1 MIPIQ
6 LVIKGIGPHSHTI
19 LNFSEL
25 KSPVGMVAPKG
36 TGKTT
41 LLECLLAALYGDYAW
56 YGSNIYGLLTQGGS
70 GKAEIQL
77 TFDEGGEVYTVT
89 RTLRATAATKSHV
102 ATLVDAEGKTIAGPK
117 VADCNR
123 AIENIVGSKENAL
136 ATWFCA
142 QNRRMDLCGSPGEPD
157 LRSRRRRI
165 FGHFVNVDKLD
176 VPLKIA
182 TEEAKHVNG
191 RIAELTAQLADQ
203 DDPTDEIE
211 SLEQSIETD
220 NAMREN
226 DRENLQ
232 HEQTQLEEARTALRD
247 AQAGDAQLQ
256 AKIDSFDAAAR
267 VLSAAEH
274 ERDGIP
280 DRIEKHEAIAEG
292 YDQAKTQA
300 QEFEEKAVERTRLK
314 TEQAH
319 FVNRQNWER
328 VESRLST
335 RVKMEEDAI
344 ATLEAVPGV
353 DAATVALAGTLE
365 KITSEGILAKA
376 TNEDRVLWNKE
387 RDEQLQKIGKQAA
400 AMESRIKDIGERLDK
415 KPETLFGEKCADCPF
430 LAEYKDLPDELA
442 ARKKAL
448 VQLCD
453 QGLAIDP
460 PEELIDLAELRAKYE
475 QALNATKAVEG
486 ARETTEKLAR
496 RRSDLAAIKQEHK
509 DHMGLTHHAVGE
521 VADRSDAIEKVQTC
535 MDALA
540 GADER
545 LALCGASRVQ
555 VAGLREDLRLAQAI
569 ADEAKANY
577 AAKLPASE
585 SAKKALA
592 DLEGQR
598 DGIKAAGRIALEASL
613 NTQASI
619 DELTQKI
626 ADKNARINSLNDQL
640 AATQAKRDRLNEQGD
655 YAEGLRDLR
664 TVFGPAG
671 VRQIIVDS
679 KAKELEDIANDLFVK
694 ATDGAMHLRIATQTA
709 LADGSLAEDFAIMV
723 RDARGERDVTEHSGG
738 ELQLCQ
744 ILFRIAVAVWLG
756 RQLDRPPE
764 TLILDE
770 AFDRLGSDG
779 VEELMG
785 VIEWLNDQINVMV
798 LVTHDPN
805 IADRLASKVTLAK
818 HISGVEV
825 IENDRN

>member
-6 LVIKGIGPHSHTI
+6 LIVQGIGPHSHTV

-25 KSPVGMVAPKG
+25 RSPIGMVAPKG
-36 TGKTT
+36 TGKTA

-70 GKAEIQL
+70 GKAKIQL

-89 RTLRATAATKSHV
+89 RTLRATASTKSHV
-102 ATLVDAEGKTIAGPK
+102 ATLVDAEGKAIAGPK
-117 VADCNR
+117 VANCNQ

-157 LRSRRRRI
+157 LRARRRRI

-220 NAMREN
+220 NAVREN
-226 DRENLQ
+226 ERENLRR
-232 HEQTQLEEARTALRD
+232 EQTQLEEARAALRD
-247 AQAGDAQLQ
+247 AQAGDGQLQ
-256 AKIDSFDAAAR
+256 AKIDSFDAAAM
-267 VLSAAEH
+267 AY
-274 ERDGIP
+274 DGANKIVA
-280 DRIEKHEAIAEG
+280 DIVQRIAEADESARG
-292 YDQAKTQA
+292 LPDAQA
-300 QEFEEKAVERTRLK
+300 QVQELQEKTAERARLK
-314 TEQAH
+314 TEQAR
-319 FVNRQNWER
+319 FVKRQLWEG
-328 VESRLST
+328 VEVQLST
-335 RVKMEEDAI
+335 RVKMEKDAI
-344 ATLEAVPGV
+344 ATLAAVPGV
-353 DAATVALAGTLE
+353 DAATAALAGTLE
-365 KITSEGILAKA
+365 KIMSEGILAKA
-376 TNEDRVLWNKE
+376 ANEARALRNKE
-387 RDEQLQKIGKQAA
+387 RDDALHALREKSAVLR
-400 AMESRIKDIGERLDK
+400 MRIMDIEDRIAK
-415 KPETLFGEKCADCPF
+415 KPETPFGDKCSECPF
-430 LAEYKDLPDELA
+430 LADYKNLPGDRNVLEKEDADLGVKIKDLKPL
-442 ARKKAL
+442 
-448 VQLCD
+448 
-453 QGLAIDP
+453 
-460 PEELIDLAELRAKYE
+460 EELIDLAELRAKYE
-475 QALNATKAVEG
+475 QARSAAKTVEG
-486 ARETTEKLAR
+486 ARETIEKLAR

-521 VADRSDAIEKVQTC
+521 VSDQSDAIEKIQAR

-545 LALCGASRVQ
+545 LDRCEASRVRAKGLRVDLGKAEA
-555 VAGLREDLRLAQAI
+555 VAG
-569 ADEAKANY
+569 EAKANY
-577 AAKLPASE
+577 AAKLPAAE

-592 DLEGQR
+592 NLEGQR
-598 DGIKAAGRIALEASL
+598 DKLNDAVQIAAEACL
-613 NTQASI
+613 NTQADI
-619 DELTQKI
+619 DGLTQKI
-626 ADKNARINSLNDQL
+626 ADKNALINSLNDQL
-640 AATQAKRDRLNEQGD
+640 EATQAKRDRLNIQAD

-664 TVFGPAG
+664 VVFGPAG

-694 ATDGAMHLRIATQTA
+694 ATDGAMHLRIATQTV
-709 LADGSLAEDFAIMV
+709 LSDGSLAEDFAIMV
-723 RDARGERDVTEHSGG
+723 RDGRGERDVTEHSGG

-756 RQLDRPPE
+756 RQLGRPPE

-770 AFDRLGSDG
+770 AFDRLGGDG
-779 VEELMG
+779 VEELMN
-785 VIEWLNDQINVMV
+785 VIEWLNDRINVMV

-805 IADRLASKVTLAK
+805 IADRLASKVTLKK

-825 IENDRN
+825 ITHA